1 MIIGKFVT
9 VRNFRFLLVATLLF
23 SFFGEI
29 STANATHNKAG
40 EITYRKLN
48 GFSYEITITTY
59 TDPRSTQAD
68 RCELGIFFGDGD
80 SDTIP
85 RINSSAP
92 CDPNISCN
100 CKGEI
105 LVSGRIQKNVYR
117 TKHTY
122 PGPSTYI
129 ITMEDPNRVDQVVN
143 IPRSVSIPFFIRST
157 LVINPLIGSN
167 NSPVL
172 TFPPVDDACICNP
185 FYHNPGA
192 VDPDGDS
199 LAYSLSVCY
208 GLNGEPIPGYTYPP
222 ALCPR
227 KTFEID
233 PLTGTLTW
241 EGPILEGIYNACI
254 LISEYRKDSRG
265 NWLKIG
271 DVLRDM
277 QINVLKCNN
286 APPQFR
292 ETDNV
297 CIEAGERINRDIV
310 ATDSIFQSVTLTGT
324 GEPLFLNSS
333 RALFNPAVGQ
343 NGFVTSPFIWQTTC
357 DHIRS
362 SNYQMNFKAEDN
374 GGPVRLVNFM
384 NLGIKIVGPAPK
396 NVTSEAGKNRFNI
409 SWNASSCKNA
419 VGYDIYRKIDSTNWS
434 PDSCEIGIPGYLDY
448 EYIGS
453 TSNWNSTT
461 YADDNGGIGLFHG
474 QIYCY
479 RVVAVYP
486 GGTPGYASS
495 ETCNE
500 LPFDVPIINRN
511 SVVETDL
518 TNGIDSIAF
527 AKPQD
532 ISLLQYIPPYYY
544 NVYRSEGLSAAT
556 ELVLT
561 SEKFLDFF
569 EIDTVLKF
577 EALNTKTTSQTY
589 LVELFSRD
597 SLIGTTHTS
606 SSPYLKIAP
615 DDKRLHLS
623 LDIQVPWDNFLFEIY
638 RELNGEFILI
648 DSSESPQY
656 IDSNLINDKEYTYK
670 IKTIGRYSIDEL
682 PDTIFN
688 YSQIAIGIPKDTI
701 PPCVPKKP
709 DIASECELFVN
720 ELTWNN
726 VNNSCKYKDANAYNI
741 YYSPVV
747 GNSYSLIA
755 SLNSSLD
762 TTIRFE
768 ELNSVAGCYAI
779 SAIDSFDN
787 ESGLSPR
794 VCVDNCPLYEL
805 PNVFTP
811 GGDGSNDIFHPIYP
825 WRYVKDVDMVIF
837 NRWGQIVYETDNP
850 EINWNG
856 INQTTNK
863 PCPTGVYFYVCVV
876 NEIRLSGIIPKEL
889 KGTITLMNQ
898 SDYKPVNAK

>member
-1 MIIGKFVT
+1 MQKLWCLYIVGFV
-9 VRNFRFLLVATLLF
+9 F
-23 SFFGEI
+23 SVFGVI

-48 GFSYEITITTY
+48 GFTYEITITTY
-59 TDPRSTQAD
+59 TDPRSAQAD

-85 RINSSAP
+85 RINSPSP
-92 CDPNISCN
+92 CNPSISCN

-122 PGPSTYI
+122 PGPSTYV

-157 LVINPLIGSN
+157 LVINPIVGSN
-167 NSPVL
+167 NSPIL

-208 GLNGEPIPGYTYPP
+208 GLNGSPIPGYTYPR
-222 ALCPR
+222 AVCP
-227 KTFEID
+227 KNTFEID

-241 EGPILEGIYNACI
+241 DGPGLEGIYNACI

-265 NWLKIG
+265 KWLKIG

-286 APPQFR
+286 APPQFK
-292 ETDNV
+292 ETENV
-297 CIEAGERINRDIV
+297 CVEAGTRISKDII

-324 GEPLFLNSS
+324 GEPLFLTTSP
-333 RALFNPAVGQ
+333 ALFNQAIGQ
-343 NGFVTSPFIWQTTC
+343 NGKVSSPFVWQTTC
-357 DHIRS
+357 NHIRT

-374 GGPVRLVNFM
+374 GSPVRLVNFM
-384 NLGIKIVGPAPK
+384 NLGIKVVGPAPK
-396 NVTSEAGKNRFNI
+396 NVQSVAGKNRFII
-409 SWNASSCKNA
+409 SWDASSCQNA
-419 VGYDIYRKIDSTNWS
+419 IGYDIYRKIDSTVWV

-461 YADDNGGIGLFHG
+461 FTDNNNGVGLFHG

-479 RVVAVYP
+479 RVVAIYP
-486 GGTPGYASS
+486 GETPGYSS
-495 ETCNE
+495 EETCNE

-511 SVVETDL
+511 SVVETDVI
-518 TNGIDSIAF
+518 NGIDSIAF

-532 ISLLQYIPPYYY
+532 ISLLQYSPPYFY
-544 NVYRSEGLSAAT
+544 NVYRSEGLLNAN
-556 ELVLT
+556 ELIFT
-561 SEKFLDFF
+561 STNYQNFS
-569 EIDTVLKF
+569 EIDTILRF
-577 EALNTKTTSQTY
+577 EQLNTKTSAQTY
-589 LVELFSRD
+589 LVELFSKD
-597 SLIGTTHTS
+597 SLIGSTHVA
-606 SSPYLKIAP
+606 SSPFLKIAP
-615 DDKRLHLS
+615 DDGRLHLS

-638 RELNGEFILI
+638 REINGEFILI
-648 DSSESPQY
+648 DTSTTVNY
-656 IDSNLINDKEYTYK
+656 TDSNLINDRQYSYK
-670 IKTIGRYSIDEL
+670 IKTIGRYSIEEL
-682 PDTIFN
+682 PDTIIN
-688 YSQIAIGIPKDTI
+688 WSQIEAGIPKDTI
-701 PPCVPKKP
+701 PPCTPKKP
-709 DIASECELFVN
+709 DIESECELFVN

-726 VNNSCKYKDANAYNI
+726 VNNTCEYKDAVGYNV
-741 YYSPVV
+741 YYSPAV
-747 GNSYSLIA
+747 GNDYDLIT
-755 SLNSSLD
+755 SLNSSSD
-762 TTIRFE
+762 TNVRFE
-768 ELNSVAGCYAI
+768 DLISVAGCYAI
-779 SAIDSFDN
+779 SAIDSFGN

-811 GGDGSNDIFHPIYP
+811 GGDGSNDMFHPIYP
-825 WRYVKDVDMVIF
+825 WRYVRDVDMVIF
-837 NRWGQIVYETDNP
+837 NRWGQIVYETNNP

-856 INQTTNK
+856 INQMTNK

-876 NEIRLSGIIPKEL
+876 NEIRLAGIIPKEL
-889 KGTITLMNQ
+889 KGSITIINQ

>member
-1 MIIGKFVT
+1 
-9 VRNFRFLLVATLLF
+9 VRNIWFLSAIALLF

-29 STANATHNKAG
+29 TKANATHNKAG

-48 GFSYEITITTY
+48 GFTYEITITTY
-59 TDPRSTQAD
+59 TDPRSSQAD

-85 RINSSAP
+85 RINSAAP
-92 CDPNISCN
+92 CDPSISCN
-100 CKGEI
+100 CAGEI
-105 LVSGRIQKNVYR
+105 LVPGRIQKNVYR

-167 NSPVL
+167 NSPIL
-172 TFPPVDDACICNP
+172 TFPPIDDACICNP

-208 GLNGEPIPGYTYPP
+208 GLNGAPIPGYTYPP

-227 KTFEID
+227 RTFEID
-233 PLTGTLTW
+233 PFTGTLTW
-241 EGPILEGIYNACI
+241 EGPLIEGVYNACI

-265 NWLKIG
+265 NWLMIG

-286 APPQFR
+286 VPPQFK
-292 ETDNV
+292 ETDDI
-297 CIEAGERINRDIV
+297 CIEAGMRINRDIV

-333 RALFNPAVGQ
+333 PALFNQAIGQ
-343 NGFVTSPFIWQTTC
+343 NGKVTSPFVWETTC
-357 DHIRS
+357 EHIRS
-362 SNYQMNFKAEDN
+362 SNYQMNFKAEDS
-374 GGPVRLVNFM
+374 GTPVRLVNFM

-396 NVTSEAGKNRFNI
+396 NVRSTAGKNQFII
-409 SWNASSCKNA
+409 SWDASSCNNA
-419 VGYDIYRKIDSTNWS
+419 IGYDVYRKIDSTDWT
-434 PDSCEIGIPGYLDY
+434 PDSCEIGIPGYLGY

-461 YADDNGGIGLFHG
+461 YTDDNGGIGLFHG

-479 RVVAVYP
+479 RVVAIYP
-486 GGTPGYASS
+486 GKTPGYGSD

-511 SVVETDL
+511 SVAETDV

-532 ISLLQYIPPYYY
+532 ISLLQYIAPYSY
-544 NVYRSEGLSAAT
+544 NVYRSEGLSSAT
-556 ELVLT
+556 ELIFT
-561 SEKFLDFF
+561 SNDFPDF
-569 EIDTVLKF
+569 YEIDTLIKF
-577 EALNTKTTSQTY
+577 ERLNTQTTSQTY
-589 LVELFSRD
+589 LLELFSKD
-597 SLIGTTHTS
+597 SLIGTTHTA
-606 SSPYLKIAP
+606 SSPFLKISS
-615 DDKRLHLS
+615 DDRKLHLS
-623 LDIQVPWDNFLFEIY
+623 LDLQVPWDNFFYEIY
-638 RELNGEFILI
+638 REIAGEFVLI
-648 DSSESPQY
+648 DTSESSNY
-656 IDSNLINDKEYTYK
+656 IDSNLINDREYRYK
-670 IKTIGRYSIDEL
+670 MKTIGRYSIEEL
-682 PDTIFN
+682 SDTIFN
-688 YSQIAIGIPKDTI
+688 FSQIAAGIPKDTI
-701 PPCVPKKP
+701 PPCIPEKP
-709 DIASECELFVN
+709 EIESECELFVN
-720 ELTWNN
+720 ELGWNN
-726 VNNSCKYKDANAYNI
+726 VNNTCNYKDVIGYNV
-741 YYSPVV
+741 YYSPAV
-747 GNSYSLIA
+747 GNNYDLIT
-755 SLNSSLD
+755 SLNSPMD

-768 ELNSVAGCYAI
+768 ELISVAGCYAI
-779 SAIDSFDN
+779 SAIDSFNN

-794 VCVDNCPLYEL
+794 VCVDNCPVYEL

-825 WRYVKDVDMVIF
+825 WRYVKNVDMVIF
-837 NRWGQIVYETDNP
+837 NRWGQVVFETDNP

-876 NEIRLSGIIPKEL
+876 NEIRLAGIIPKEL
-889 KGTITLMNQ
+889 KGSITLMNQ